1 MTFSSHV
8 DKAMPGN
15 WTPLHFAAALHRF
28 DVCDWILE
36 EGCWSDMV
44 TIGHET
50 PLTLVGV
57 RYFLPFVFRFL
68 VVYVIT
74 LDKDV

>member
-15 WTPLHFAAALHRF
+15 WTPLHFAAALHRL

-57 RYFLPFVFRFL
+57 RYFCRLCVDIWL
-68 VVYVIT
+68 YVSICSYT
-74 LDKDV
+74 